1 MIVEM
6 ANVNADDGTQNYQQ
20 VKLILR
26 LGVFNICKAEYTI
39 HGIKDSDI
47 MLGKTWML
55 DINHQYQI
63 EHGSN
68 DIWTADNLC
77 ATREASQVHYLP
89 CLHPLDVN
97 KGIM

>member
-6 ANVNADDGTQNYQQ
+6 ANVNADDGTQNCQQ

-26 LGVFNICKAEYTI
+26 LGVFNVCKAEYTI
-39 HGIKDSDI
+39 HGIKGFDI

-63 EHGSN
+63 EHDSN
-68 DIWTADNLC
+68 DISTADKLC
-77 ATREASQVHYLP
+77 ETREES
-89 CLHPLDVN
+89 
-97 KGIM
+97 